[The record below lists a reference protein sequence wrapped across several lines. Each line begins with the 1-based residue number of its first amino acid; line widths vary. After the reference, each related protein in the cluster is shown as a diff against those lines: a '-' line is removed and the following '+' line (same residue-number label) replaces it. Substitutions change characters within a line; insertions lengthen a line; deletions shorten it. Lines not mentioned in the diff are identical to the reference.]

1 VKDTGVGISPDKQ
14 QRIFESFSQADR
26 STARRFGG
34 SGLGLAISSRL
45 VGLMDG
51 RIWVESEPG
60 RGSTFHF
67 TARLGLETNAAPPA
81 TTADWHDLPVLLA
94 DDNTQCRRVWQ
105 ELLAH
110 QGMRVHATADATG
123 ALLEMDRAADAGAPV
138 RLAII
143 DADLPGTDGWTLT
156 ESLRNHQRHAACP
169 IIVLVPASQAGIP
182 AACRRLAAVQFL
194 TKPAKHSELAEAMA
208 VALGVRD
215 DAPAG
220 GDTMVAGVRPL
231 EILLAEDGIVNQE
244 VAVGL
249 LEMRGHHV
257 EVANNGFE
265 VLEALERRTFD
276 VVLMDLEMPDMDGF
290 ETTAAV
296 REKESYLGGHVPIV
310 AMTAH
315 AIKGFREQCLAAGM
329 DDFVTKP
336 IKPEEMY
343 RAVETVVLEPP
354 VGTAQ

>member
-1 VKDTGVGISPDKQ
+1 
-14 QRIFESFSQADR
+14 
-26 STARRFGG
+26 
-34 SGLGLAISSRL
+34 
-45 VGLMDG
+45 
-51 RIWVESEPG
+51 
-60 RGSTFHF
+60 
-67 TARLGLETNAAPPA
+67 
-81 TTADWHDLPVLLA
+81 
-94 DDNTQCRRVWQ
+94 
-105 ELLAH
+105 
-110 QGMRVHATADATG
+110 
-123 ALLEMDRAADAGAPV
+123 MDRAADAGAPV

-156 ESLRNHQRHAACP
+156 ESLRNHHRHAACP